1 MESLERQFCALSAS
15 TLKDLTERE
24 VDVKHI
30 RKHIM
35 ALPYKLKRDV
45 SHMVGE
51 HAPAIRKKLDMDRL
65 FVYLDA
71 TIWNFIDY
79 PLLEHIIRQFGSVQL
94 RKEMERYMASLTLFF
109 KETTVSQLIQYW
121 PGRKETPPNY
131 CVVTARINLDPD
143 HCTLEQLDLLRKD
156 LCGQFLPPLS
166 EFALLLSNLSKS
178 SVIVRWLI
186 AIDLV
191 PILMSEIQ
199 KAENSSF
206 FMANSIENL
215 WVRDIAVYT
224 NPSLTTSES
233 EVVES
238 KGMLLQKFK
247 GSQME
252 VHVSLHWSC
261 LYSGSSPIRNAW
273 GPKLEFSL
281 ST

>member
-1 MESLERQFCALSAS
+1 M
-15 TLKDLTERE
+15 
-24 VDVKHI
+24 DVKQI

-51 HAPAIRKKLDMDRL
+51 YAPTIRL

-94 RKEMERYMASLTLFF
+94 RKEMERYVASLSLFF

-131 CVVTARINLDPD
+131 CKVTVRINLDPD
-143 HCTLEQLDLLRKD
+143 RCTLEQLDMLRKD

-166 EFALLLSNLSKS
+166 EFSLLLSNLSKS

-206 FMANSIENL
+206 FMANQIENL
-215 WVRDIAVYT
+215 WVRDIAVYPDP
-224 NPSLTTSES
+224 NQSSTTSES
-233 EVVES
+233 EVVVY
-238 KGMLLQKFK
+238 KGMFST
-247 GSQME
+247 GSRMS
-252 VHVSLHWSC
+252 V
-261 LYSGSSPIRNAW
+261 
-273 GPKLEFSL
+273 
-281 ST
+281 